1 MNTFLKNSNTII
13 VNEEVK
19 KTLKEFVEQISQK
32 LEKIDFENININ
44 TDDKGQG

>member
-32 LEKIDFENININ
+32 LEKIDFENINIYYWW
-44 TDDKGQG
+44 